1 MSSFTEGFGSLQKP
15 SGDLWKIVRRNYSVM
30 NNKVLIVPP
39 SELHE
44 IVVKQYTI
52 IFLTTIKRL

>member
-1 MSSFTEGFGSLQKP
+1 MSSFTEGFESLRKL
-15 SGDLWKIVRRNYSVM
+15 SGDLWKIVRKNYSVM

-39 SELHE
+39 FEVHEL
-44 IVVKQYTI
+44 VVKQYTI

>member
-1 MSSFTEGFGSLQKP
+1 MSSFTEGFESLQKP

-39 SELHE
+39 FEVHEL
-44 IVVKQYTI
+44 VVKQYTI

>member
-1 MSSFTEGFGSLQKP
+1 MSSFAEGFESLQKP

-30 NNKVLIVPP
+30 NNKVLKVPP
-39 SELHE
+39 FEVHEL
-44 IVVKQYTI
+44 VVKQYTI

>member
-1 MSSFTEGFGSLQKP
+1 MSSFTESFEILQKP

-30 NNKVLIVPP
+30 NNKVLVVPP
-39 SELHE
+39 FELHE
-44 IVVKQYTI
+44 LVVKQYTL